1 MIRSESF
8 TISLVFELESSTI
21 LNLITFLLM
30 IFYLFE
36 ETILLESLFFL
47 IALAIE
53 DPIKPQPTI
62 HTFLNIILNPNQFF
76 LLC

>member
-1 MIRSESF
+1 MIKKIPSA
-8 TISLVFELESSTI
+8 TKVVVIGGGVAGCSTAYH
-21 LNLITFLLM
+21 LAKFGWK
-30 IFYLFE
+30 

>member
-8 TISLVFELESSTI
+8 TIFFVSELESSTI
-21 LNLITFLLM
+21 LNLITFLL
-30 IFYLFE
+30 IISDLLE

-53 DPIKPQPTI
+53 DPI
-62 HTFLNIILNPNQFF
+62 
-76 LLC
+76 